1 MIEILY
7 KFADLAALF
16 INKIFEFEI
25 DFSNGQVVQ
34 IGKIVCPFVVFVVC
48 LFLVLDAIGILD
60 KEE

>member
-7 KFADLAALF
+7 KFANLSASF

-25 DFSNGQVVQ
+25 EFSNGQFVQ
-34 IGKIVCPFVVFVVC
+34 IGKVVCPFVVFVVC
-48 LFLVLDAIGILD
+48 LYLTLDALGILD